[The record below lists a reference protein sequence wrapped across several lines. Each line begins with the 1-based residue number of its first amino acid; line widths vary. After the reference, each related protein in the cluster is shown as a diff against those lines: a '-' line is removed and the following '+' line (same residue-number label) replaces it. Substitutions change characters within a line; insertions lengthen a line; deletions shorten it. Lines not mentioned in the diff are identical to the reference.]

1 MYSVGVSTVQKVGFA
16 GVGIM
21 GSAMSAHLIDRG
33 YQVMGFDPSS
43 ARLDAL
49 RERGGFPA
57 DSLGQLVAASDVVIT
72 SLPTVAA
79 AEAVLS
85 EIGSVGRPDLT
96 VIETSTLPLSLKARH
111 REALLEVGVQL
122 LDCPLSGT
130 GAQALTRDVVVYGS
144 GDAGAFEAA
153 RPVMDGFS
161 RSVRFLGEFG
171 NGTVMKF
178 VANLLVSINN
188 AATAEAFALGLRAG
202 LDPAQLYETIRDGAG
217 NSVIFEK
224 RGRLMV
230 EKNYLPATAKV
241 SMFVKDIELIG
252 SLADELNLPTP
263 VLDSTKHLYQRAVA
277 LGLDEHDAA
286 VLLEVIG
293 TEPTS
298 PSPDGAVPA
307 VVAHAG
313 SNAEQG
319 Q

>member
-1 MYSVGVSTVQKVGFA
+1 MQKVGFA

-21 GSAMSAHLIDRG
+21 GSAMSAHLLDRG
-33 YQVMGFDPSS
+33 YDVLGFDLAQ

-49 RERGGFPA
+49 RERGGTPA
-57 DSLGQLVAASDVVIT
+57 GSLGELVEASDVVIT

-85 EIGSVGRPDLT
+85 EIGSIGRPDLT
-96 VIETSTLPLSLKARH
+96 VIETSTLPLALKTRH
-111 REALLEVGVQL
+111 RESLLEVGAQM

-130 GAQALTRDVVVYGS
+130 GEQALTRDVVVYGS

-153 RPVMDGFS
+153 RPVMEAFS
-161 RSVRFLGEFG
+161 RSVRFLGDFG
-171 NGTVMKF
+171 NGTVMKY

-202 LDPAQLYETIRDGAG
+202 LDPEQLYETIRDGAG

-230 EKNYLPATAKV
+230 EKKYLPATAKV
-241 SMFVKDIELIG
+241 SMFIKDMELIG
-252 SLADELNLPTP
+252 ALADELDLATP
-263 VLDSTKHLYQRAVA
+263 VLDSTRPLYQRAVA
-277 LGLDEHDAA
+277 LGLDEYDAA

-293 TEPTS
+293 AEATNTS
-298 PSPDGAVPA
+298 NEGAVK
-307 VVAHAG
+307 
-313 SNAEQG
+313 
-319 Q
+319 